1 MNEPVKYKRLKQ
13 IAEELNARLDELNI
27 GSLSKDQLEEL
38 ADYSRELYERL
49 VVLRFK
55 AYDEHVKG
63 KPEETATPEVAKSS
77 APEVAPAAPAAPD
90 SIPFKVRDDGQV
102 NLLDA
107 IEEVTGQQQEEETE
121 EEEIPVVMQAQ
132 PVPASVMAQAAPSIN
147 DVIGSGVN
155 RESLAE
161 KLESTPISDLKKAI
175 SLNQRFQFARELFK
189 GNNQEYEVSVEKLNS
204 TSREDAMRHLN
215 SLRNKYAWKEEDPVA
230 TDFIDLVERRHS

>member
-13 IAEELNARLDELNI
+13 IAEELNARLDELHI

-63 KPEETATPEVAKSS
+63 KPEEVATPPVAEIPV
-77 APEVAPAAPAAPD
+77 PEPASPE
-90 SIPFKVRDDGQV
+90 SIPFKVREDGQV

-107 IEEVTGQQQEEETE
+107 IEEATGEQVDE
-121 EEEIPVVMQAQ
+121 EEEMEEVAQ
-132 PVPASVMAQAAPSIN
+132 PVAKAQPVSAVAQAAPSLN
-147 DVIGSGVN
+147 EVIGSGVN